1 MGRVS
6 GCLIISVASSSVGGG
21 AGLQG
26 EEAASSWMLGFAP
39 DLSGDD
45 HAGEEAASSWMLGF
59 APGLSG
65 ETLLNLTLFIPEV
78 EFMLG
83 GLLCRRV
90 GVSRIAKVL

>member
-1 MGRVS
+1 
-6 GCLIISVASSSVGGG
+6 
-21 AGLQG
+21 
-26 EEAASSWMLGFAP
+26 MLGFAP

-45 HAGEEAASSWMLGF
+45 HAGEEAASSLE
-59 APGLSG
+59 LSG